1 MRFAIGLALVVIA
14 ALAACRDAVTA
25 HGDGNAVPVRS
36 ASRFVVAESDGV
48 VIDERVAAHVSML
61 GCGDSPFGLT
71 GFWRPGATELAA
83 LEAALPAWLESHIA
97 PIELPLEQ
105 REIRMNRQYL
115 GMYRAGRRVVLIN
128 AWPKDRGIGRALTS
142 EQLLI
147 SCGGGALNF
156 RLLFDAAANSFSD
169 FQGNGAI

>member
-1 MRFAIGLALVVIA
+1 MRLTLGLALVVSM
-14 ALAACRDAVTA
+14 LVACRDAATA
-25 HGDGNAVPVRS
+25 PGDGKAAPVQS
-36 ASRFVVAESDGV
+36 ASRFVVAASDGV
-48 VIDERVAAHVSML
+48 VIDEPMAAHVSML
-61 GCGDSPFGLT
+61 GCGEPPVGLT

-128 AWPKDRGIGRALTS
+128 AWPNDRGIGRALTS
-142 EQLLI
+142 EQLFI

>member
-1 MRFAIGLALVVIA
+1 MRFTFGLALVVVA

-25 HGDGNAVPVRS
+25 PGDRKAVPVHA
-36 ASRFVVAESDGV
+36 ASRFVVATSDGV
-48 VIDERVAAHVSML
+48 VIDESLAGQVSML
-61 GCGDSPFGLT
+61 GCGDPPIGLT

-83 LEAALPAWLESHIA
+83 LEADLPAWLESHIA

-128 AWPKDRGIGRALTS
+128 AWLKDRGIGRALTS
-142 EQLLI
+142 EQLFI